1 MHSFRVMKK
10 IYIYT
15 LVFILGVL
23 FLPLQ
28 SEAQSAEQES
38 VSVHLFPNPSDGIFK
53 IEIELETKEKVT
65 AKIFDMT
72 GKLVKDVSDELSFSG
87 KKITAD
93 VSLKDP
99 KPGIHFL
106 RIEYEGRSLT
116 KKIIFR

>member
-1 MHSFRVMKK
+1 MKK
-10 IYIYT
+10 IYIYIVG
-15 LVFILGVL
+15 LMLGVL
-23 FLPLQ
+23 LFPLH
-28 SEAQSAEQES
+28 SGAQTALKES
-38 VSVHLFPNPSDGIFK
+38 SSVNLFPNPSDGVFK
-53 IEIELETKEKVT
+53 IEIELETKAKVT

-72 GKLVKDVSDELSFSG
+72 GKLLEDVTDELVISE

-93 VSLKDP
+93 VSIKDP